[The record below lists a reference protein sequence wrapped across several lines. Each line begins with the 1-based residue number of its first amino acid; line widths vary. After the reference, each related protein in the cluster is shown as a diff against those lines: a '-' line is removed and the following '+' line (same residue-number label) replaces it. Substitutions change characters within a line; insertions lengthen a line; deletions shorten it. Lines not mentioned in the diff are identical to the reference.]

1 MTEISLSGWGRLPVA
16 ACRLLVPGTAA
27 AVIAEAKGETSLIAR
42 GNGRAYGDAALNRA
56 ATLSTLKLDRL
67 LAFDPISGV
76 LTAEAGLL
84 LSDLL
89 ALFAPRGWFPPVTP
103 GTRFVT
109 LGGMLAADVHGKN
122 HHRDG
127 SFGEHVLGFELLCGD
142 GERRRCSPRENP
154 ELFHA
159 TIGGMGLTG
168 IVMNLTLRLRR
179 IESSWMVQ
187 ETLRCRDLDEALA
200 GFAAS
205 ESWTYSVAWIDCLA
219 RGRDRGRA
227 VLYRGE
233 HAGRDATLEG
243 QAVPAAPPRR
253 KPTLRVPVD
262 LPGWVL
268 NGTAMAAFNAL
279 YYQRARPGGA
289 FIDIETFFY
298 PLDAITAWNRI
309 YGRRGFL
316 QYQCV
321 VPLEGGRDALLA
333 LLEITSRARA
343 GSFLAVLK
351 QFGARG
357 SGLLSFPMPGYT
369 LALDFPATA
378 EIFALLQQLDLVV
391 AACGGR
397 LYLAK
402 DARMG
407 ADLMRDSYSNLDR
420 FRDVCREVDPDQRF
434 RSLLSER
441 LHLR

>member
-1 MTEISLSGWGRLPVA
+1 MLSGWGRLPAA

-27 AVIAEAKGETSLIAR
+27 AAIAEAKREASLIAR

-67 LAFDPISGV
+67 LAFDPASGV

-89 ALFAPRGWFPPVTP
+89 ALFVPRGWFPPVTP

-127 SFGEHVLGFELLCGD
+127 GFGEHVLAFELLCGD
-142 GERRRCSPRENP
+142 GERRRCSRDENA
-154 ELFHA
+154 ELFRA

-168 IVMNLTLRLRR
+168 LILNLTLRLRR
-179 IESSWMVQ
+179 VETAWMVQ

-200 GFAAS
+200 AFAAS
-205 ESWTYSVAWIDCLA
+205 EAWTYSVAWIDCLA

-233 HAGRDATLEG
+233 HAAGDAESEGRAAP
-243 QAVPAAPPRR
+243 AVPPRR
-253 KPTLRVPVD
+253 KRVLRVPVD

-279 YYQRARPGGA
+279 YYRRARPGSA
-289 FIDIETFFY
+289 FVDLETFFY
-298 PLDAITAWNRI
+298 PLDAVIAWNRI
-309 YGRRGFL
+309 YGRRGFV

-321 VPLEGGRDALLA
+321 VPLQGGRDALLA

-351 QFGARG
+351 QFGAQG
-357 SGLLSFPMPGYT
+357 AGLLSFPMPGYT

-378 EIFALLQQLDLVV
+378 EIFALLPQLDHIV

-397 LYLAK
+397 IYLAK

-407 ADLMRDSYSNLDR
+407 ADLMRDSYPNLER
-420 FRDVCREVDPDQRF
+420 FRDICREIDPDRRF

-441 LHLR
+441 LQLR